1 MLKFTYSCTYTPRRK
16 RWPYTA
22 TWSSWEVCSS
32 IVRIFYVPST
42 HGSFCIHP
50 DSSSTNFTFRVS
62 YTVNT
67 PSTYQKLAQFPSS
80 TSGHQPQLRC
90 GRHHRRRLQRATS
103 SCLCSSSS
111 LQIMQKPG
119 HQTGRENVFSPGKI
133 RLQLPRGVLGKTARN
148 GKNLWQSIQFAY
160 SIFHCSAWKRRQ
172 LPTGRCGMPLM
183 RFAVRPTSFLL
194 QRTRLVSCY
203 MYLLCICHST
213 VLFVYSLLLLCLCT
227 LYSLVNIQVQSMWNW
242 ATSSILEIVGT
253 LPLCDYD

>member
-1 MLKFTYSCTYTPRRK
+1 MLKFTYSCTYTPWRK

-50 DSSSTNFTFRVS
+50 DSSSTDFTFRVS

-67 PSTYQKLAQFPSS
+67 PSTYQKLTQFPSS

-90 GRHHRRRLQRATS
+90 GRHHRWRLQHARSCRNLATR
-103 SCLCSSSS
+103 LAEK
-111 LQIMQKPG
+111 M
-119 HQTGRENVFSPGKI
+119 FSAQERSGYNF
-133 RLQLPRGVLGKTARN
+133 QGWGGVLGNTALN
-148 GKNLWQSIQFAY
+148 GKNLWQSIQFAC